1 LHFLK
6 YKPKYKLMADSEA
19 LQHTSDI
26 PLEARMSFI
35 NQTQV
40 NLEWVNAKTIAS
52 DIGIYDRWVYRTI
65 KELGIQS
72 EMKLVDG
79 VELAAYPHWVVDVLR
94 EELRWREHLS
104 ELSDELNVSD
114 IAESLGRSF
123 GWTQKTLEEIDAKP
137 VRKNGPLKYGKRFL
151 KELRHVSMA
160 VPLDNGWYNLGQII
174 ALTGQDR
181 KWIERRILEAGYES
195 MERRSALT
203 GKIHDYFPRK
213 VLDVVTSAMV
223 ERAAAAGEWMTVTG
237 IATRLDRNEK
247 WVIARM
253 NAHRESGEMRQDDM
267 GVTRLHYPPSVFL
280 ELNAESESLKQLPE
294 RGDYLNIH
302 EVARLAG
309 HGTVWA
315 EKILSQ
321 LKIEPELRKD
331 RIGRA
336 QLSYPPAT
344 VQRMIDYERENKKS
358 EKTVTFND
366 IWSMQVSVA
375 SLQSQIRLKQ
385 GVDKALKQ
393 YGVLDT
399 DSERQSVT
407 SDINRLRRELKLA
420 SQRLYRLE
428 VKVDQ
433 QGVSNDEPL

>member
-1 LHFLK
+1 
-6 YKPKYKLMADSEA
+6 
-19 LQHTSDI
+19 
-26 PLEARMSFI
+26 
-35 NQTQV
+35 
-40 NLEWVNAKTIAS
+40 
-52 DIGIYDRWVYRTI
+52 
-65 KELGIQS
+65 
-72 EMKLVDG
+72 
-79 VELAAYPHWVVDVLR
+79 
-94 EELRWREHLS
+94 
-104 ELSDELNVSD
+104 
-114 IAESLGRSF
+114 
-123 GWTQKTLEEIDAKP
+123 
-137 VRKNGPLKYGKRFL
+137 
-151 KELRHVSMA
+151 
-160 VPLDNGWYNLGQII
+160 
-174 ALTGQDR
+174 
-181 KWIERRILEAGYES
+181 
-195 MERRSALT
+195 
-203 GKIHDYFPRK
+203 
-213 VLDVVTSAMV
+213 
-223 ERAAAAGEWMTVTG
+223 
-237 IATRLDRNEK
+237 
-247 WVIARM
+247 
-253 NAHRESGEMRQDDM
+253 
-267 GVTRLHYPPSVFL
+267 
-280 ELNAESESLKQLPE
+280 
-294 RGDYLNIH
+294 
-302 EVARLAG
+302 VARLAG